1 MNRFKHLPLAMALMA
16 FAFAAPS
23 SAAII
28 TFDSLVG
35 SNGDNFTSTV
45 ELGFTVS
52 DTSGGW
58 VEGHAFGN
66 PVPSIFNATDA
77 VGVVDVIENTVGL
90 FTFASVDLGNANS
103 GAGTSI
109 SYLIEGL
116 FMGGTVFSTSAT
128 IGSQGAF
135 TTIASPN
142 ASAVLDT
149 LQISINGTNTTSYNI
164 DNINVEAVPE
174 PASLFLLGAGLLA
187 LAYSRRRRSA

>member
-1 MNRFKHLPLAMALMA
+1 MNRIALLSCVLALA
-16 FAFAAPS
+16 FYAAPAH
-23 SAAII
+23 AAII

-52 DTSGGW
+52 DTTGGW
-58 VEGHAFGN
+58 VEGQVFGN

-77 VGVVDVIENTVGL
+77 VGVVDVVENTVGL
-90 FTFASVDLGNANS
+90 FTFTSVDLANANS

-109 SYLIEGL
+109 SYTVEGL

-128 IGSQGAF
+128 IGSQAAF

-142 ASAVLDT
+142 TGAVLDT
-149 LQISINGTNTTSYNI
+149 LRIFVNGTNTSSYNV
-164 DNINVEAVPE
+164 DNINVNAIPE
-174 PASLFLLGAGLLA
+174 PASLFLLGAGLVA
-187 LAYSRRRRSA
+187 LAYSRRRLG